1 MNPMLSLYE
10 LRGIKKYYQH
20 KLALSVPFMS
30 LEQGRIY
37 ALAGANG
44 SGKTTLLHIL
54 NLLEQPSAGEVEFL
68 GQRIDNWGDLLPLR
82 GQIAGVLQE
91 PYLWNSSVLGN
102 VTLGLSWRGCSK
114 RESQKLGLQ
123 ALASVGLA
131 GFERRRAVQ
140 LSGGEAKRVALA
152 RALAINPRVLLLD
165 EPAANVDAESTG
177 LIERVILKLNR
188 EQGTS
193 VVFSTHDFSQA
204 YRLAD
209 QVIVLAGGQP
219 VEEPR
224 TNILRGRA
232 DGRGWLDT
240 GRVAVRVV
248 TDKQGVI
255 TAQIDPQEILIS
267 LQPIQSSAQN
277 CLKGRLLAS
286 EDQGRQVRLTVD
298 VGQRLWALITQES
311 FASLG
316 VKPGDEVYVT
326 FKSSAVK
333 IL

>member
-1 MNPMLSLYE
+1 MTLLYE

-30 LEQGRIY
+30 LEQGKIY
-37 ALAGANG
+37 ALAGPNG

-54 NLLEQPSAGEVEFL
+54 NLLVQPSAGEVEFL
-68 GQRIDNWGDLLPLR
+68 GRRIDNWRDLMPLR

-102 VTLGLSWRGCSK
+102 VTLGLAWRGYSK
-114 RESQKLGLQ
+114 KESQKRALE

-152 RALAINPRVLLLD
+152 RALAIKPRVLLLD
-165 EPAANVDAESTG
+165 EPAANMDAQSSALVEKVV
-177 LIERVILKLNR
+177 RRLNR

-193 VVFSTHDFSQA
+193 VIFSTHDPSQA
-204 YRLAD
+204 HLLAD
-209 QVIVLAGGQP
+209 EIIALAGGRLAEAP
-219 VEEPR
+219 W
-224 TNILRGRA
+224 TNILRGRV
-232 DGRGWLDT
+232 DGRGRLDT
-240 GRVAVRVV
+240 GRVAIRVV
-248 TDKQGVI
+248 TDEQGPI
-255 TAQIDPQEILIS
+255 TARIDPEEIIVS
-267 LQPIQSSAQN
+267 LQPIDSSAQN
-277 CLKGRLLAS
+277 CLKGRILAS
-286 EDQGRQVRLTVD
+286 QDQARQVRLTVD
-298 VGQRLWALITQES
+298 VGQRFFVLITKES
-311 FASLG
+311 FTSLG